1 MSHSHDSQLAGETP
15 RGWERE
21 KYAELCDKKFLPMLQ
36 ESTLHIF

>member
-1 MSHSHDSQLAGETP
+1 MIHSHDSQLAEEIP

-21 KYAELCDKKFLPMLQ
+21 KYNELWDEKVLPMLQ